1 MATFDVTVSDFEEKV
16 LNSKQPVLVDFWAE
30 WCGPCRAMAPKL
42 EELGQK
48 YTGRLKVLKIDV
60 DANPITPSRYSI
72 RAIPTLMLFK
82 NGQLVD
88 QVMGNV
94 PMDRLEALVTTHL

>member
-1 MATFDVTVSDFEEKV
+1 
-16 LNSKQPVLVDFWAE
+16 
-30 WCGPCRAMAPKL
+30 MAPKL